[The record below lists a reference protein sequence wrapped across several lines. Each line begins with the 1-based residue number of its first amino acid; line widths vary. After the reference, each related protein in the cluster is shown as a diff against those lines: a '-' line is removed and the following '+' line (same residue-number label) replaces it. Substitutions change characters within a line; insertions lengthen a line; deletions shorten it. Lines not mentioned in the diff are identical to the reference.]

1 MGVCVVL
8 VFGVW
13 LTGLSSPSEAFAGTF
28 TAFTCHDSTGAAVS
42 AGEWKEA
49 TLGGNYITRQEG
61 CANGGA
67 GSFGLTM
74 GPNPVENYNRE
85 NGKTLTYEVP
95 GSLTILAYSLDLHA
109 IGTQCVE
116 QESGPGM
123 RQCTSGFGEVIVNHT
138 GQSDPTYDYRNLGNG
153 EVNRTVGASEL
164 RGVSD
169 VKVGVFC
176 DPGYEPN
183 YICPGSWNPTATAQI
198 SGGSFTIL
206 DPTVPTVSNVTG
218 SLIAGGALSGT
229 DSIDFT
235 AADSGG
241 GVYSATLQIDGATIV
256 NETPNTNG
264 GACVDLASAGEPAM
278 AFASPQPCPAEE
290 NVSLSVDTAKLAPG
304 AHHLRVTIMD
314 AAGEEAVAYDGTITV
329 AGTST
334 PAGTAPSTSSES
346 STNTSTSSTP
356 GTTGAQT
363 SATSTALSVP
373 SPGPGAPNGAN
384 ASDQAVLTAHWI
396 RAAHAAL
403 TRASTTLTG
412 GYGTNERVEGR
423 LTTTSGQP
431 IAGATIDASETPT
444 YAGAHAQT
452 LPSPHTGPNGEWSI
466 ALPRGTPS
474 SSLRFGYR
482 SHLNDT
488 TPAATATLTLRVHA
502 GIALGIAP
510 RVTRVGRRIHFTGIV
525 HGPIPPGG
533 KQLVLEASSGGEWI
547 QFDTVHTN
555 AQGRYHASYRFKFPG
570 PVTYRFR
577 VVSPFEADFPFLA
590 GISDDVAVREL

>member
-1 MGVCVVL
+1 MDGAVTHSADEEGDKAR
-8 VFGVW
+8 F
-13 LTGLSSPSEAFAGTF
+13 TAPSGLSIAHFTLWRYEQIGNTQSYGPPVAGIAYGNTDSETTIDACAWIDGCSSNGIQSVPLSSENMVSSEDNLAGITYIQWFAICAEAGGT
-28 TAFTCHDSTGAAVS
+28 CPTGPDTEVDVYAADIELVDN
-42 AGEWKEA
+42 
-49 TLGGNYITRQEG
+49 TL
-61 CANGGA
+61 
-67 GSFGLTM
+67 
-74 GPNPVENYNRE
+74 
-85 NGKTLTYEVP
+85 
-95 GSLTILAYSLDLHA
+95 
-109 IGTQCVE
+109 
-116 QESGPGM
+116 
-123 RQCTSGFGEVIVNHT
+123 
-138 GQSDPTYDYRNLGNG
+138 
-153 EVNRTVGASEL
+153 
-164 RGVSD
+164 
-169 VKVGVFC
+169 
-176 DPGYEPN
+176 
-183 YICPGSWNPTATAQI
+183 
-198 SGGSFTIL
+198 
-206 DPTVPTVSNVTG
+206 PTVSDVTG

-256 NETPNTNG
+256 HETPNTNG
-264 GACVDLASAGEPAM
+264 GVCVDLASAGEPTM

-314 AAGEEAVAYDGTITV
+314 AAGEEAVAYDGTIAV
-329 AGTST
+329 AGAST

-346 STNTSTSSTP
+346 TTNTSTSSTP
-356 GTTGAQT
+356 ATTGAQT
-363 SATSTALSVP
+363 GATSTALSVP

-384 ASDQAVLTAHWI
+384 ASDQAVLTARWAH
-396 RAAHAAL
+396 AAHAAL
-403 TRASTTLTG
+403 TGANTTLTG
-412 GYGTNERVEGR
+412 GYGANERIEGR

-431 IAGATIDASETPT
+431 IADAAIDASETPI
-444 YAGAHAQT
+444 YAGAHARA
-452 LPSPHTGPNGEWSI
+452 LPSPHTGPNGEW
-466 ALPRGTPS
+466 ALTLPHGTPS

-488 TPAATATLTLRVHA
+488 TPVATATLTLRVHA